1 MYQACYYDRTTYT
14 YHVRD
19 DKSGWVDFKYT
30 PELYKIDPGGSLET
44 LDGKRANP
52 VTKYDWK
59 DKSLYECDVD
69 KLTRVLIDVYK
80 ESDETPDYH
89 NIVYFDIECEIGGTL
104 TTEYIK
110 TAPMKITSIALYD
123 NTCKKH
129 YCLILDEKEQLDE
142 KEYDDKRIIP
152 FKTEK
157 HLLSKFLDI
166 WEEVD
171 PTIITGWNS
180 GFFDI
185 PYLYYRLCNVLGN
198 NEALRLSPLR
208 KLNFTEW
215 DVSQPI
221 EIGGINHLD
230 YMLLFKKYIVK
241 QEPSLS

>member
-110 TAPMKITSIALYD
+110 TAPMKITSKAL
-123 NTCKKH
+123 
-129 YCLILDEKEQLDE
+129 
-142 KEYDDKRIIP
+142 
-152 FKTEK
+152 
-157 HLLSKFLDI
+157 S
-166 WEEVD
+166 
-171 PTIITGWNS
+171 
-180 GFFDI
+180 
-185 PYLYYRLCNVLGN
+185 
-198 NEALRLSPLR
+198 
-208 KLNFTEW
+208 
-215 DVSQPI
+215 
-221 EIGGINHLD
+221 
-230 YMLLFKKYIVK
+230 
-241 QEPSLS
+241 